1 LTGLIKL
8 PTCIIFLIFL
18 ASPLLAKIILE
29 GADSPELASY
39 IENETEKL
47 EAFFETDAGSI
58 FVFVAENREQFD
70 SATGNILPEWG
81 FAAAIPRMSKII
93 LLSQRK
99 FNPSVVAHELTHIL
113 LHKKTKN
120 SYIPR
125 WFDEGVAQLLPGE
138 AMQGSTIRLAFA
150 SVSGKLIELPD
161 IDDVNIFHSDKAH
174 LAYAES
180 YIAVKLLYEEVGKE
194 SFIRFISDIPK
205 LGFDRAMLSHFG
217 ITESGYNKIVLEH
230 IRRHYNIFSI
240 FLDQRVIFLVFL
252 LLLFI
257 SYIRVKIRNRRK
269 IREWENEEGPAPY

>member
-1 LTGLIKL
+1 MTGLIKL

-99 FNPSVVAHELTHIL
+99 FNPSVV
-113 LHKKTKN
+113 
-120 SYIPR
+120 
-125 WFDEGVAQLLPGE
+125 
-138 AMQGSTIRLAFA
+138 AFA

-257 SYIRVKIRNRRK
+257 SYIRV
-269 IREWENEEGPAPY
+269 